1 MADILTDMV
10 FGKISLITGLAWLLI
25 AIFISMVGGAISGM
39 IIAGKEIGYLFSA
52 MLGGLFAPAGVIPAI
67 ILGLFILSFLGR

>member
-1 MADILTDMV
+1 MTNMV

-25 AIFISMVGGAISGM
+25 SIFISMVGGAISGM

-52 MLGGLFAPAGVIPAI
+52 ILGSLFAPAGIIPAI
-67 ILGLFILSFLGR
+67 ILGLLILSFLGR

>member
-1 MADILTDMV
+1 
-10 FGKISLITGLAWLLI
+10 
-25 AIFISMVGGAISGM
+25 MVGGAISGM

-52 MLGGLFAPAGVIPAI
+52 MLGGLFAPAGVIPAM